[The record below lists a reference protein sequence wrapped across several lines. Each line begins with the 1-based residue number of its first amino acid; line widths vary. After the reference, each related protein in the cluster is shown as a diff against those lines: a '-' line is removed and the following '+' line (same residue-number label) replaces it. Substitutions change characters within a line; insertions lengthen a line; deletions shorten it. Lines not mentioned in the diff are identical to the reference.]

1 MRPQRA
7 QGEEDA
13 VDAPLQESFATF
25 FICVDAG
32 PSSRK
37 AEFISSSIV
46 FYSSIM
52 NSHSLSNASRSIGTS
67 PRCHVKT
74 ESQFC
79 ECQKPLRGLLWR
91 ELQLLSLGRRD
102 SHIQRGSEESVALHL
117 KTCLC
122 SKQRFCHEHT
132 CLQGASFGDSAV
144 KWGHK
149 GRHRRTAKSSG
160 CSSE

>member
-7 QGEEDA
+7 QGEEEA
-13 VDAPLQESFATF
+13 VDAPLQESFAMF

-37 AEFISSSIV
+37 AEFISSSIA

-52 NSHSLSNASRSIGTS
+52 NLHSLSNASHSIGTS

-91 ELQLLSLGRRD
+91 ELQLLSLGWRD

-117 KTCLC
+117 KNVPLF
-122 SKQRFCHEHT
+122 KAAF
-132 CLQGASFGDSAV
+132 LP
-144 KWGHK
+144 
-149 GRHRRTAKSSG
+149 
-160 CSSE
+160 